1 MRTLRYFVPAVTL
14 LAVLGPVR
22 AEDKKLLVSGEPPL
36 TQDMV
41 DDYSKF
47 AQWRLGPALDKA
59 GGTERLR
66 QMILNDWK
74 NGDRARQKAIL
85 ADLKW
90 WREDYPKLGK
100 DDRERLAAKPPAPG
114 LDYERARQAAQ
125 TAEAIHLLQ
134 LQQWN
139 DARQVQIRAL
149 SNLQAKHHETMMLI
163 IGNLRPTGRYVYNPA
178 TGRHDRYMPD

>member
-1 MRTLRYFVPAVTL
+1 MRTLRYFLPAATL
-14 LAVLGPVR
+14 LAVLGPAR
-22 AEDKKLLVSGEPPL
+22 AEDKKLLVSGKPPL
-36 TQDMV
+36 TKDMV

-47 AQWRLGPALDKA
+47 AEWRLGPALDKA

-66 QMILNDWK
+66 QMIVNDWK
-74 NGDRARQKAIL
+74 NGDRARQKAII

-90 WREDYPKLGK
+90 WREDFPKLGK
-100 DDRERLAAKPPAPG
+100 DDRERLAARPRASGP
-114 LDYERARQAAQ
+114 DTERARQAAQ

-139 DARQVQIRAL
+139 DARQAQIRAL

-163 IGNLRPTGRYVYNPA
+163 IGNLRPTGRYAYNPSS
-178 TGRHDRYMPD
+178 GRYERYAAD

>member
-1 MRTLRYFVPAVTL
+1 MRTLCYLVPAATL
-14 LAVLGPVR
+14 LAVLGPGR
-22 AEDKKLLVSGEPPL
+22 AEDKKLLVAGKPPL

-41 DDYSKF
+41 DDYGKF
-47 AQWRLGPALDKA
+47 AEWRLGSALDRV

-66 QMILNDWK
+66 QMIVNDWK
-74 NGDRARQKAIL
+74 NGDRARRQAII

-100 DDRERLAAKPPAPG
+100 DDRERLAAKSPASGP
-114 LDYERARQAAQ
+114 DYERARQAAH

-139 DARQVQIRAL
+139 DARQAHIRAL

-163 IGNLRPTGRYVYNPA
+163 IGNLRPTGRYVYNPSS
-178 TGRHDRYMPD
+178 GRYDRYVAE